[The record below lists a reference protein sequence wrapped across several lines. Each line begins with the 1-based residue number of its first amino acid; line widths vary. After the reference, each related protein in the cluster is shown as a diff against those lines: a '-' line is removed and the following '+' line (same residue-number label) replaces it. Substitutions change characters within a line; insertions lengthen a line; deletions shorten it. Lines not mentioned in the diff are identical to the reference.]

1 MVVSSSSEQQMQ
13 CSSRIC
19 KLGSKKISFFYKASK
34 GKIPLVADKNRDLKR
49 TRPQKIELKWTQNQL
64 QVEYL
69 KDLRAWIKG
78 KISFFFSQRSCWRQ
92 MKILYRLGVTGDCLT
107 SSIPWQRF
115 SAVVKVVRRCSTNP
129 WFFMCLFK

>member
-1 MVVSSSSEQQMQ
+1 MQ
-13 CSSRIC
+13 LEDLQTWI
-19 KLGSKKISFFYKASK
+19 KENFIFFYKASK

-78 KISFFFSQRSCWRQ
+78 KISFFFH
-92 MKILYRLGVTGDCLT
+92 KEAAGG
-107 SSIPWQRF
+107 
-115 SAVVKVVRRCSTNP
+115 K
-129 WFFMCLFK
+129 